1 DSPDRISIVF
11 FHNPNYDAEIRCI
24 GAEGEAARYPPA
36 AFDSFYVD
44 KLRRG
49 SFGAAM
55 PAGLATRA
63 D

>member
-1 DSPDRISIVF
+1 MF

-24 GAEGEAARYPPA
+24 AGDGEAARYPPS

-49 SFGAAM
+49 SFGARQRPEP
-55 PAGLATRA
+55 PAGVPSVGA
-63 D
+63 